1 MAAVKTS
8 LTALLASAVFVLSA
22 PTLAQVEVVDASV
35 DQAAPVA
42 SSEPQSSA
50 ANNTNSQGELFYQLQ
65 VMQEEVRMLRGLVED
80 QGHQLRQLQ
89 EQSMQRY
96 IDLDRRIGKGSVMPE
111 TKGGKGEA
119 NVVAPS
125 QPAIMGEKEAYDNA
139 YRKVAAKEFDAALVA
154 FKTFLEQYPDGKYAP
169 NSYYWMGELYQVVNP
184 KDLEASRQA
193 FTQLLDQYPAH
204 SKAPDA
210 MYKLGKVYF
219 LKGNKTKSRQWLD
232 RVIVDY
238 SASSSSAVDKA
249 RQFIRENF

>member
-1 MAAVKTS
+1 MAVVKNN
-8 LTALLASAVFVLSA
+8 LTALLVSAVFVLSA
-22 PTLAQVEVVDASV
+22 PVSAQVEVVDASV
-35 DQAAPVA
+35 DQSVAA
-42 SSEPQSSA
+42 EPQASA
-50 ANNTNSQGELFYQLQ
+50 NDSGQGELFYQLQ
-65 VMQEEVRMLRGLVED
+65 VLQEEVRMLRGLVED
-80 QGHQLRQLQ
+80 QGHQLGQLK

-96 IDLDRRIGKGSVMPE
+96 IDLDRRIGKGAALPE
-111 TKGGKGEA
+111 QAQSSAEPHSDQVK
-119 NVVAPS
+119 
-125 QPAIMGEKEAYDNA
+125 PAMGEKEAYDNA
-139 YRKVAAKEFDAALVA
+139 YRKVAAKEFDAALDA
-154 FKTFLEQYPDGKYAP
+154 FKAFLVDYPDGRYAP

-193 FTQLLDQYPAH
+193 FTQLLDQYPKH

-210 MYKLGKVYF
+210 MYKLGKVYY